1 MISYRTP
8 DFKTILKYIVNDNPW
23 VWHVWHYLKSY
34 EKISFIREN
43 IDIKFKLKQTRN
55 LHLNGNL
62 RHIIGMLSS
71 LLVFNWKDWFEKKS
85 KCVWICKSKGRTL
98 YYKFNNKFGLQSIL
112 LNRIK
117 NTRICQFL
125 W

>member
-1 MISYRTP
+1 M
-8 DFKTILKYIVNDNPW
+8 
-23 VWHVWHYLKSY
+23 KSY

-43 IDIKFKLKQTRN
+43 IDIKLKLKQTRNVN

-62 RHIIGMLSS
+62 RHIGMLSS
-71 LLVFNWKDWFEKKS
+71 LLVSNRKDQNVYGSAKVKAVHYIKNS
-85 KCVWICKSKGRTL
+85 IL
-98 YYKFNNKFGLQSIL
+98 NKFGLQSIL